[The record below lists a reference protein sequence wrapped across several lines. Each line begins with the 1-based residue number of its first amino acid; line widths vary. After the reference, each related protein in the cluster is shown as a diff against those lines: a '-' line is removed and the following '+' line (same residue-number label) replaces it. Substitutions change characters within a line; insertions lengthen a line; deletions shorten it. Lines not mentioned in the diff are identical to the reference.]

1 MKIHLYTNNSPLNK
15 ITKELVSIGEY
26 EGQLNLDKEECSI
39 LNPHIR
45 FIGLREADIRRANYC
60 YISNFGRYYFITDE
74 PIFRSN
80 VIILRMTCD
89 PLMSYKEVLLN
100 NEVYIDRYENS
111 TKDLPDSLQAI
122 KPNINT
128 QIVPFNT
135 VNLQRDSFVVAI
147 TGDGE

>member
-1 MKIHLYTNNSPLNK
+1 MKIHLYTNNSPVNK
-15 ITKELVSIGEY
+15 IRKELVSIGEY
-26 EGQLNLDKEECSI
+26 EGQLNLDMEECSI
-39 LNPHIR
+39 ITPHIR
-45 FIGLREADIRRANYC
+45 FIGLSEADSRRANYC

-89 PLMSYKEVLLN
+89 PLMSYKEDLLN
-100 NEVYIDRYENS
+100 NEVYVDRYENS

>member
-1 MKIHLYTNNSPLNK
+1 MAFEVKFYSFAKKLNSTKRPSGTPRTYQCEIKTDCDIINPTIILSGTNTEVESN
-15 ITKELVSIGEY
+15 Y
-26 EGQLNLDKEECSI
+26 
-39 LNPHIR
+39 
-45 FIGLREADIRRANYC
+45 NYC

-100 NEVYIDRYENS
+100 NEVYVDRYENS